1 MPEVIDMSS
10 VSWMLIQV
18 SKRDGLRWVDPLMH
32 GCVVQ
37 LVQHLPEVDGLQIK
51 FERSVFKPTY
61 YPRLRFS

>member
-37 LVQHLPEVDGLQIK
+37 LVQHLPEVDGLRIK